1 MQNSDLQHKE
11 FFRYA
16 PKSKEKMVILD
27 KSIYSMLYVQLFRV
41 FTMVLVAS
49 VVPSLAGCSSKP
61 TVSCTTVEK
70 GSGSS
75 KTHLDPGTKIIFR
88 IYGGVCG
95 VVALLFTAINFYSL
109 KEGKFTSDL
118 GEEIDPRNVRRAGY

>member
-61 TVSCTTVEK
+61 TVSCTTVEI

-118 GEEIDPRNVRRAGY
+118 GEEIDPRNVRRTGY